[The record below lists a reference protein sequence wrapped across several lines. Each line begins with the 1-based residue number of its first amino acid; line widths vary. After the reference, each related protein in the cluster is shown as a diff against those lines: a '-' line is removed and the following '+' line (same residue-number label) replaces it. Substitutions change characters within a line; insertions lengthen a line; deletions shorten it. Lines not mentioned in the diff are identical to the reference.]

1 MLSKMLCLLLML
13 KGSSLYKV
21 EPAQRSSLFYDQ
33 YRWCITINLSEA
45 SCLRYLG
52 SAQFESAII
61 QAKYWAEND
70 RWTDRTWT
78 MTKETALRE
87 TRDVLLAETAPFKTV
102 VSFNTVCIYTN
113 NRRMAD
119 RLIDLGND
127 AVRLRLVRQAVL
139 TKPANVVQLRESKYA
154 YRTYFKERK
163 YSREQRLM
171 LANFLSSRKDTLHP
185 CESLMSWLTGQ
196 FPGYIHNLNY
206 SRSHYFVD
214 HDHPNEGTMIS
225 LVMPGI
231 VRKTMPIETT
241 K

>member
-1 MLSKMLCLLLML
+1 ML

-102 VSFNTVCIYTN
+102 VSFNTVSIYTN
-113 NRRMAD
+113 RRRLAD

-127 AVRLRLVRQAVL
+127 GVILRLVREAVIS
-139 TKPANVVQLRESKYA
+139 KPAGVIQLQESKYA
-154 YRTYFKERK
+154 YRTYFRERK
-163 YSREQRLM
+163 YTRDQRDM
-171 LANFLSSRKDTLHP
+171 LKNFLDSRQDTLRVSP
-185 CESLMSWLTGQ
+185 ALSDWINGNV
-196 FPGYIHNLNY
+196 GYILNLNY

-214 HDHPNEGTMIS
+214 HDHPHEGTMLS
-225 LVMPGI
+225 LVLPGI

>member
-1 MLSKMLCLLLML
+1 MPTESL
-13 KGSSLYKV
+13 LYKV
-21 EPAQRSSLFYDQ
+21 ETDDRSSLYYNQ
-33 YRWCITINLSEA
+33 YEWCITINISEA
-45 SCLRYLG
+45 SCLRYLETVR
-52 SAQFESAII
+52 FEAAVRN
-61 QAKYWAEND
+61 AKYWAVND
-70 RWTDRTWT
+70 KCTDRVWS

-87 TRDVLLAETAPFKTV
+87 TRDLLLNETAPFKTV
-102 VSFNTVCIYTN
+102 VSFMTVSVYTN
-113 NRRMAD
+113 HRGLAD

-139 TKPANVVQLRESKYA
+139 TRPANVVQLRESRYA

-171 LANFLSSRKDTLHP
+171 LANFFNSRKDTLHP
-185 CESLMSWLTGQ
+185 CDSLMSWLTGQ
-196 FPGYIHNLNY
+196 IPGYIHNLNY

>member
-1 MLSKMLCLLLML
+1 MPKE
-13 KGSSLYKV
+13 SSLYNI

-33 YRWCITINLSEA
+33 YRWCITINISEA

-52 SAQFESAII
+52 SAQFESAIRN
-61 QAKYWAEND
+61 AKYWAEND

-87 TRDVLLAETAPFKTV
+87 TRDVLLAETQPFKTV
-102 VSFNTVCIYTN
+102 VSFNTVSIYTN
-113 NRRMAD
+113 RRKLAD

-127 AVRLRLVRQAVL
+127 GVHLRLVREAVIS
-139 TKPANVVQLRESKYA
+139 KPAGVIQLQESKYA
-154 YRTYFKERK
+154 YRTYFRERK
-163 YSREQRLM
+163 YTRDQRDM
-171 LANFLSSRKDTLHP
+171 LKNFLDSRRDTLRVSP
-185 CESLMSWLTGQ
+185 ALNDWINGNV
-196 FPGYIHNLNY
+196 GYILNLNY

-214 HDHPNEGTMIS
+214 HDHPNEGTMLS

>member
-1 MLSKMLCLLLML
+1 MQKE
-13 KGSSLYKV
+13 SSLYKV
-21 EPAQRSSLFYDQ
+21 EVDDRGSLYYDQ
-33 YRWCITINLSEA
+33 YEWCITINISEA
-45 SCLRYLG
+45 PCLRYLD
-52 SAQFESAII
+52 ADKFERAIRN
-61 QAKYWAEND
+61 AKYWAEND
-70 RWTDRTWT
+70 RWTDRAWSI
-78 MTKETALRE
+78 TKETALRE
-87 TRDVLLAETAPFKTV
+87 TRDVLLTETAPFKTV

-113 NRRMAD
+113 NKCMAD

-127 AVRLRLVRQAVL
+127 GVRLRLVRQAVL
-139 TKPANVVQLRESKYA
+139 TRPANVVQLRESRYA

-171 LANFLSSRKDTLHP
+171 LANFLNGRKNTLHP
-185 CESLMSWLTGQ
+185 CDSLMSWLTDQ
-196 FPGYIHNLNY
+196 FPGYMLNHNY
-206 SRSHYFVD
+206 SRAHYFVD